1 MSVVI
6 ITGASR
12 GIGKAATLEALTKFD
27 SKVVA
32 VARSSVLLD
41 ELYHHV
47 DKELGKGH
55 LLELVVGDV
64 TDEKVIQK
72 AVNVAVD
79 KWGRL
84 DSVIA
89 NAG

>member
-6 ITGASR
+6 ITGASK

-32 VARSSVLLD
+32 VARSSALLD
-41 ELYHHV
+41 ELYNYV
-47 DKELGKGH
+47 DKELGKANQ
-55 LLELVVGDV
+55 LQLVVGDV
-64 TDEKVIQK
+64 TDEKVIQR
-72 AVNVAVD
+72 AVNAAVD